1 MSDNEEVA
9 GEPWLTTS
17 EAVRRLDLSAD
28 RVRQLGRAGR
38 LAGTPTRFGRLY
50 ARADVESFAANR
62 HPAKPAATAEAT
74 MTNQPPVAVTL
85 PSPLWS
91 ELIGLLWSIAWS
103 DPVRQT
109 VCGRLAD
116 QLYAAYLRALGVES
130 IAVVQHLRTLPDQL
144 RRQVLGDE

>member
-1 MSDNEEVA
+1 
-9 GEPWLTTS
+9 
-17 EAVRRLDLSAD
+17 
-28 RVRQLGRAGR
+28 
-38 LAGTPTRFGRLY
+38 
-50 ARADVESFAANR
+50 
-62 HPAKPAATAEAT
+62 

-103 DPVRQT
+103 DPVHQT

-130 IAVVQHLRTLPDQL
+130 TTAVQHLRTLPDRL
-144 RRQVLGDE
+144 RRQVLGDA